1 MTSRSPGVLVFIV
14 LPIRRLSQ
22 VYSFKFKRKCLGY
35 LEAVAVEVET
45 SVKSRLE
52 EDWQFN
58 IIVQKTIQLIAS
70 LCL

>member
-22 VYSFKFKRKCLGY
+22 VYSFNFKCKCLGY
-35 LEAVAVEVET
+35 LEAVAVEVGT

-52 EDWQFN
+52 EDW
-58 IIVQKTIQLIAS
+58 
-70 LCL
+70 

>member
-35 LEAVAVEVET
+35 LEAVAVEVGT

-52 EDWQFN
+52 EDW
-58 IIVQKTIQLIAS
+58 
-70 LCL
+70 